1 MKSFLVFSCL
11 IICSLGI
18 SCQRSGKSE
27 IEQSL
32 DKKSKDYIRAIPG
45 KDDLLDLELVKRGQV
60 LIAYADCYDCHRTE
74 NRSKGPAFQDIAKR
88 YPIQEVY
95 MEHLA
100 RKIIHGSTG
109 AWGYPVMD
117 PHPNI
122 SMEDAKTMASFIL
135 SLKGLKAEF

>member
-1 MKSFLVFSCL
+1 VKYPELFGLIFCFLGTAC
-11 IICSLGI
+11 G
-18 SCQRSGKSE
+18 QSGKTE
-27 IEQSL
+27 IESSTE
-32 DKKSKDYIRAIPG
+32 KISKNYIRAIPG
-45 KDDLLDLELVKRGQV
+45 TDEPLELDLVKRGEV

-88 YPIQEVY
+88 YPIQAVY
-95 MEHLA
+95 IEHLA

-122 SMEDAKTMASFIL
+122 SVEDAKTMASYIL
-135 SLKGLKAEF
+135 SLKGSNADF

>member
-1 MKSFLVFSCL
+1 LKNLGLFVL
-11 IICSLGI
+11 ILCFLGI
-18 SCQRSGKSE
+18 ACKQSGKTEMESDSE
-27 IEQSL
+27 KI
-32 DKKSKDYIRAIPG
+32 SKDYIKAIPG
-45 KDDLLDLELVKRGQV
+45 IDELLELDMVKRGEV
-60 LIAYADCYDCHRTE
+60 LIAYADCYDCHKTD

-109 AWGYPVMD
+109 AWGYPIMD

-122 SMEDAKTMASFIL
+122 SMEDAKTMASYIL
-135 SLKGLKAEF
+135 SLKETKEGY

>member
-1 MKSFLVFSCL
+1 MESD
-11 IICSLGI
+11 
-18 SCQRSGKSE
+18 SE
-27 IEQSL
+27 KI
-32 DKKSKDYIRAIPG
+32 SKDYIKAIPG
-45 KDDLLDLELVKRGQV
+45 TDELLDLELVKRGEV
-60 LIAYADCYDCHRTE
+60 LIAYADCYDCHKTD

-122 SMEDAKTMASFIL
+122 SMEEAKSMSSYIL
-135 SLKGLKAEF
+135 SLRETKGGF